1 LIEAA
6 YTIGAELGLAVWT
19 EDEAGPFQ
27 TVPEPGRTWQREGEP
42 ARQPHEYIRNGTA
55 KLMTLFEPGSG
66 QVRVK
71 GVASVTNA
79 VLHTWLKET
88 VTEILA
94 ERAVPEAAIEGEQ
107 RRATWE
113 RWQEGLSLPIT
124 LPDALPPL
132 RMLLVMDNL
141 TGHRSVALLL
151 WLFAR
156 GVMVLYT
163 PLGGCWLNMAES
175 IQRILKRRALS
186 GQMPRTPD
194 QIMEWF
200 EQTARAWNRAPTPFV
215 WGGKRAA
222 RRQRQ
227 RQRRQH
233 RVGGSGAVTR
243 SPIRRPRARI
253 QWPQPSQVTH

>member
-6 YTIGAELGLAVWT
+6 YTIGAQFGLAVWT

-27 TVPEPGRTWQREGEP
+27 TVPEPGRSWQPEGEP
-42 ARQPHEYIRNGTA
+42 VRQPHEYVRNGTA
-55 KLMTLFEPGSG
+55 KVLTLFEPASG

-71 GVASVTNA
+71 GVASATNA
-79 VLHTWLKET
+79 VLHTWIKQTLSE
-88 VTEILA
+88 VLA
-94 ERAVPEAAIEGEQ
+94 ERAVPEAALEGDHL
-107 RRATWE
+107 RATWE
-113 RWQEGLSLPIT
+113 RWQEGLREPIT
-124 LPDALPPL
+124 LPDELPPL

-141 TGHRSVALLL
+141 TGHRCVELLL
-151 WLFAR
+151 WLFAQ

-163 PLGGCWLNMAES
+163 PLGGSWLNMAES

-186 GQMPRTPD
+186 GHTPRTPD

-227 RQRRQH
+227 RQRRHH
-233 RVGGSGAVTR
+233 RAGGSGAITG
-243 SPIRRPRARI
+243 SPIRRSRTRMK
-253 QWPQPSQVTH
+253 WPQPSQVTH

>member
-6 YTIGAELGLAVWT
+6 YTIGAQLGLAVWT

-27 TVPEPGRTWQREGEP
+27 TVPEPGGSWQPEGEP
-42 ARQPHEYIRNGTA
+42 ARQPHEYVRNGTA
-55 KLMTLFEPGSG
+55 KVLTMFEPASG

-71 GVASVTNA
+71 GVSSVTNA
-79 VLHTWLKET
+79 VLHAWMKAT
-88 VTEILA
+88 VREILDD
-94 ERAVPEAAIEGEQ
+94 RAHAQGRAA
-107 RRATWE
+107 WE
-113 RWQEGLSLPIT
+113 RWQEGLSEPIT
-124 LPDALPPL
+124 LPDDLPPL

-141 TGHRSVALLL
+141 TGHRSVELLL
-151 WLFAR
+151 WLFAQ

-186 GQMPRTPD
+186 GQTPRTPE
-194 QIMEWF
+194 QIMAWF

-233 RVGGSGAVTR
+233 HVGGSGAVTR
-243 SPIRRPRARI
+243 SPIRRPRSRI